1 MVKLLVGSGR
11 LYLHDA
17 GTAMPAIGADPAAA
31 GWADLGAID
40 GGVGVQREQTLEEL
54 FVDDE
59 TGPVDVTR
67 TAESLRVRASL
78 AEPTL
83 TRLGAV
89 LSRRRAV
96 ARGGAAVH
104 RDAGRVPR
112 RGRREA
118 GAALPRRLARGAGQ
132 ARSDVHPARL
142 LRRRAGHGA
151 QEGRANPRRGR
162 VPRPGRRG
170 AGEPGGALRR
180 HGLRDVTGAASSAAD
195 AEKRTSDTEKKSPM
209 PDPFTSLLDL
219 DRGRLPGLMLRLDGK
234 EYPLRAP
241 EALSL
246 GDAFVWAPRSCG
258 CGRQPATSTRRRGRS
273 EDRGDHRA
281 EAARRAGPERRG

>member
-54 FVDDE
+54 YVDDE

-89 LSRRRAV
+89 LSGGAPSREAGPPATEALGAYR
-96 ARGGAAVH
+96 GAAVAK
-104 RDAGRVPR
+104 RALLFRAGSPEGPGKRGQTYIPR
-112 RGRREA
+112 GYFA
-118 GAALPRRLARGAGQ
+118 GDLGMAH
-132 ARSDVHPARL
+132 RSDAQTLVAVEFRALVDEDAAHPSERF
-142 LRRRAGHGA
+142 G
-151 QEGRANPRRGR
+151 
-162 VPRPGRRG
+162 
-170 AGEPGGALRR
+170 
-180 HGLRDVTGAASSAAD
+180 VTVY
-195 AEKRTSDTEKKSPM
+195 ET
-209 PDPFTSLLDL
+209 
-219 DRGRLPGLMLRLDGK
+219 
-234 EYPLRAP
+234 
-241 EALSL
+241 
-246 GDAFVWAPRSCG
+246 
-258 CGRQPATSTRRRGRS
+258 
-273 EDRGDHRA
+273 
-281 EAARRAGPERRG
+281 